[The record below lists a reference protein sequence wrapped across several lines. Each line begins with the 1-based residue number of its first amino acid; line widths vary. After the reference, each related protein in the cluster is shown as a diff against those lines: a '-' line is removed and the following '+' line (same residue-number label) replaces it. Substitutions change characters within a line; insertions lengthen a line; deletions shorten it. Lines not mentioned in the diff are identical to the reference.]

1 MHITVCTHEKIIISA
16 NIKGEGLET
25 KSFSLVIIG
34 RFEPLKRCFTTQ
46 RYLFDVSFGQTAN
59 SANT

>member
-1 MHITVCTHEKIIISA
+1 MKKNIISA
-16 NIKGEGLET
+16 NIRGEGLET

-59 SANT
+59 FANT